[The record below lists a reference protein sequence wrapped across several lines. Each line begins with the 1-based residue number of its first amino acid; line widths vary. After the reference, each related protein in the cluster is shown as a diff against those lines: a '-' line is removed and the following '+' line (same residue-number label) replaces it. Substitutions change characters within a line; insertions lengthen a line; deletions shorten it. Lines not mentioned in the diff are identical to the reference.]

1 MMRVL
6 RGRLAVALVALVL
19 GALVVAQARGQ
30 ASGSGLED
38 RSAQD
43 LTLLVANLTT
53 RNDQLRGEVAD
64 LDRQL
69 TSLQTSGSRGGTA
82 AGQLRTDLVRVRTW
96 AGLEAAEGPG
106 VRVVVRGPAPAA
118 AIGDLVN
125 ELRNGGA
132 EALAVGGVRLVA
144 SSVVAGDAGALSVEN
159 TLLEDPIEIVAIGN
173 SAALT
178 GTLTRA
184 GGIVAQV
191 QATWPDIAVEV
202 VPLQRLAVPATDQ
215 DLAPADARARP

>member
-1 MMRVL
+1 MWVL
-6 RGRLAVALVALVL
+6 RGRLAVAFVALVL
-19 GALVVAQARGQ
+19 GLLVVAQARGQ
-30 ASGSGLED
+30 ASGTGLED

-69 TSLQTSGSRGGTA
+69 TSLQTSGSRGETA
-82 AGQLRTDLVRVRTW
+82 AGQLRTDLVRMRTW
-96 AGLEAAEGPG
+96 TGLEGAEGPG
-106 VRVVVRGPAPAA
+106 VRVVLRGPVPAA
-118 AIGDLVN
+118 AIGALVN

-132 EALAVGGVRLVA
+132 EALSIGGVRLVA

-159 TLLEDPIEIVAIGN
+159 TALQDPIEIGAIGN
-173 SAALT
+173 AASLT

-191 QATWPDIAVEV
+191 QATWPDVAVEV
-202 VPLQRLAVPATDQ
+202 VPLQRMAVPATVR
-215 DLAPADARARP
+215 DLTPADARPRP

>member
-1 MMRVL
+1 MDVL

-19 GALVVAQARGQ
+19 GVLVVAQARAQ
-30 ASGSGLED
+30 AGGSGLED

-69 TSLQTSGSRGGTA
+69 TSLQTSGSRGETA
-82 AGQLRTDLVRVRTW
+82 AGQLRSDLVRLRTW

-106 VRVVVRGPAPAA
+106 VRIELRGPAPAA
-118 AIGDLVN
+118 AVGDLVN
-125 ELRNGGA
+125 ELRNAGA
-132 EALAVGGVRLVA
+132 EALSVGGVRLVG
-144 SSVVAGDAGALSVEN
+144 SSVVAGETGALSVEN
-159 TLLEDPIEIVAIGN
+159 SPLEDPIEIVAIGN
-173 SAALT
+173 AAALT
-178 GTLTRA
+178 GSLTRA

-191 QATWPDIAVEV
+191 QATWPEVAVEV
-202 VPLQRLAVPATDQ
+202 VPLQRVTVPATDR